1 MQNRFLSNFRNSFAA
16 LSALTLILAGC
27 SKPDVPFTKQNLTLK
42 EGFSEEHLAPV
53 YKKNNVPPAL
63 SDAYIVVFN
72 DDVKE
77 TEVDTESDRV
87 CGESGSKKGRSFKHA
102 VKGFTSHLSP
112 AAVEKMR
119 RDPRVK
125 YIEQDQIAT
134 MSATQFTAPWGL
146 DRIDQSDNPLSGSYT
161 YASTGSTVDAYIF
174 DTGLKLDHNEF
185 TGRVQSGYNAI
196 TVGASPADD
205 NGHGSHVAG
214 SLGGTRYGVAKGVK
228 IIPVKVLNQFGSGS
242 YAQIIAGIDWAIAHH
257 TTNPAVGN
265 MSLGGGVSA
274 VLDDAVRRAI
284 NDGIVMCLAGGNATS
299 DVSTASP
306 ARVAEAITVGST
318 TKTDELSSFSNFGTG
333 IDLLAPGSAIVS
345 AWHTG
350 VNDINTISGTSMAT
364 PHVAGAAALYLESFP
379 GSTPDQVQ
387 AGLKSKAVASRI
399 TLVPEGTPNL
409 LLQINFGVTPPPP
422 PAVPVPVA
430 PVLLLPAS
438 SAVNQSLTPTLSW
451 NASSGATSY
460 NLQVST
466 TSNFTAAVQNF
477 NGLTAVSKALSGLA
491 NNTVY
496 YWRVS
501 ATNASGTS
509 LWSATYSFTTLPAV
523 VSTPST
529 IGLLAPILKLPSDRA
544 NRVSTRP
551 TFTWNTSRGV
561 KSYNIQVSTNPT
573 FTNLIVNSQNIAST
587 VYTLTNSLPS
597 RTTLY
602 WRVQS
607 VNGSE
612 TSNWSVTRTF
622 TTRK

>member
-1 MQNRFLSNFRNSFAA
+1 MQNRFLSRISKSFAT
-16 LSALTLILAGC
+16 LSALALILAGC
-27 SKPDVPFTKQNLTLK
+27 SKPDVQFTKQNLTLK
-42 EGFSEEHLAPV
+42 EGFSEEHIAPV

-77 TEVDTESDRV
+77 TEVDAESDRV

-185 TGRVQSGYNAI
+185 TGRVRAGYNTI
-196 TVGASPADD
+196 TLGASPADD
-205 NGHGSHVAG
+205 NGHGTHVAG
-214 SLGGTRYGVAKGVK
+214 SLGGTRYGVAKGIS
-228 IIPVKVLNQFGSGS
+228 IIPVKVLDQFGSGS
-242 YAQIIAGIDWAIAHH
+242 YAQIIAGIEWAIAHH
-257 TTNPAVGN
+257 TTKPAVGN

-274 VLDDAVRRAI
+274 VLDDAVRKAI
-284 NDGIVMCLAGGNATS
+284 ADGIVMCLAGGNATS

-318 TKTDELSSFSNFGTG
+318 TKTDELSSFSNFGAG

-387 AGLKSKAVASRI
+387 TGLKSKAVASRI
-399 TLVPEGTPNL
+399 TLVPAGTPNL
-409 LLQINFGVTPPPP
+409 LLQVNYGVTPPPP
-422 PAVPVPVA
+422 PAVPVPAA

-438 SAVNQSLTPTLSW
+438 AAVNQSLTPTLSW
-451 NASSGATSY
+451 NAASGATSY
-460 NLQVST
+460 DLQVST

-477 NGLTAVSKALSGLA
+477 NGLTSVSKALSGLA

-509 LWSATYSFTTLPAV
+509 LWSATFFFTTLAAV
-523 VSTPST
+523 VPPPPVTTVSIPTLVS
-529 IGLLAPILKLPSDRA
+529 PSDRA
-544 NRVSTRP
+544 SSVSRTP
-551 TFTWNTSRGV
+551 TLTWTAAAGAT
-561 KSYNIQVSTNPT
+561 SYNVQVSTNST
-573 FTNLIVNSQNIAST
+573 FTALVVNRSGVSAT
-587 VYTLTNSLPS
+587 SLAITTALAS
-597 RTTLY
+597 RTTLF
-602 WRVQS
+602 WRVQAVS
-607 VNGSE
+607 GTT
-612 TSNWSVTRTF
+612 TSAWSTSRRF
-622 TTRK
+622 TTVR

>member
-1 MQNRFLSNFRNSFAA
+1 MQNRFLSNFRKSFAA
-16 LSALTLILAGC
+16 LSALTVILAGC

-42 EGFSEEHLAPV
+42 EGFSEEHFAPV

-77 TEVDTESDRV
+77 TEVDAESDRV

-146 DRIDQSDNPLSGSYT
+146 DRIDQSDSPLSGSYT
-161 YASTGSTVDAYIF
+161 YTSTGSTVDAYVF

-205 NGHGSHVAG
+205 NGHGTHVTG
-214 SLGGTRYGVAKGVK
+214 SLGGTRYGVAKGIK

-284 NDGIVMCLAGGNATS
+284 NDGIVMCLAGGNATA

-306 ARVAEAITVGST
+306 ARVTEAITVGST
-318 TKTDELSSFSNFGTG
+318 TKTDELSSFSNFGSG

-387 AGLKSKAVASRI
+387 TGLKSNAVVSRI

-409 LLQINFGVTPPPP
+409 LLQINYGVTPPPP

-430 PVLLLPAS
+430 PVLLAPAS

-460 NLQVST
+460 DLQVST
-466 TSNFTAAVQNF
+466 TSNFSAAVQNF
-477 NGLTAVSKALSGLA
+477 SGLTSVSKVLSELA
-491 NNTVY
+491 NNTIY

-509 LWSATYSFTTLPAV
+509 LWSATYFFTTISAV
-523 VSTPST
+523 VSVPST
-529 IGLLAPILKLPSDRA
+529 IGVLAPILKLPSDGA
-544 NRVSTRP
+544 NRVSRRP
-551 TFTWNTSRGV
+551 TFTWNTSRGA
-561 KSYNIQVSTNPT
+561 KSYNIQVSTNST
-573 FTNLIVNSQNIAST
+573 FTNLIVNGQNIAST
-587 VYTLTNSLPS
+587 AYTLTNTLPS

-602 WRVQS
+602 WRVQA
-607 VNGSE
+607 VNGSK
-612 TSNWSVTRTF
+612 TSNWSITRTF

>member
-1 MQNRFLSNFRNSFAA
+1 MQNRFLSNLRKSFAA

-77 TEVDTESDRV
+77 TDVDAESDRV

-161 YASTGSTVDAYIF
+161 YASTGSIVDAYIF

-185 TGRVQSGYNAI
+185 TGRVQSGYNTI

-205 NGHGSHVAG
+205 NGHGTHVAG
-214 SLGGTRYGVAKGVK
+214 TVGGTRYGVAKG
-228 IIPVKVLNQFGSGS
+228 ISLIPVKVLDQFGSGS

-257 TTNPAVGN
+257 TTKPAVGN

-306 ARVAEAITVGST
+306 ARVAEAITVGAT

-333 IDLLAPGSAIVS
+333 IDLLAPGSSIVS

-387 AGLKSKAVASRI
+387 TGLKSKAVASRI
-399 TLVPEGTPNL
+399 TLVPAGTPNL
-409 LLQINFGVTPPPP
+409 LLQINYGVTPPPP

-430 PVLLLPAS
+430 PVLLAPAS
-438 SAVNQSLTPTLSW
+438 AAVNQSLSPTLSW

-477 NGLTAVSKALSGLA
+477 NGLTAVSNALSGLA

-509 LWSATYSFTTLPAV
+509 LWSATFFFTTIAAV
-523 VSTPST
+523 VPPPVTTVSVPTLVSP
-529 IGLLAPILKLPSDRA
+529 ADRA
-544 NRVSTRP
+544 SNVSRTP
-551 TFTWNTSRGV
+551 TLTWNASTGATTYKV
-561 KSYNIQVSTNPT
+561 QVSTNSS
-573 FTNLIVNSQNIAST
+573 FTALVVDQSGVSAT
-587 VYTLTNSLPS
+587 SLPITSALAS
-597 RTTLY
+597 RRTLY
-602 WRVQS
+602 WRVQA
-607 VNGSE
+607 VNGTT
-612 TSNWSVTRTF
+612 TSAWSTSRRF
-622 TTRK
+622 TTAR

>member
-1 MQNRFLSNFRNSFAA
+1 MQNRFLSRISKPFAT
-16 LSALTLILAGC
+16 LSALALILAGC
-27 SKPDVPFTKQNLTLK
+27 SKPDVQFTKQNFTLK
-42 EGFSEEHLAPV
+42 EGFSEEHIAPV

-77 TEVDTESDRV
+77 TEVDAESDRV
-87 CGESGSKKGRSFKHA
+87 CGESGSKKGKSFKHA

-161 YASTGSTVDAYIF
+161 YASTGSSVDAYIF

-185 TGRVQSGYNAI
+185 TGRVQAGYNTI
-196 TVGASPADD
+196 TVGASPNDD
-205 NGHGSHVAG
+205 NGHGTHVAG
-214 SLGGTRYGVAKGVK
+214 SLGGTRYGVAKGIS
-228 IIPVKVLNQFGSGS
+228 IIPVKVLDQFGSGS
-242 YAQIIAGIDWAIAHH
+242 YAQIIAGIEWAIAHH
-257 TTNPAVGN
+257 TTKPAVGN

-274 VLDDAVRRAI
+274 VLDDAVRKAI
-284 NDGIVMCLAGGNATS
+284 ADGIVMCLAGGNATS

-318 TKTDELSSFSNFGTG
+318 TKTDELSSFSNFGAG

-387 AGLKSKAVASRI
+387 TGLKSKAVASRI
-399 TLVPEGTPNL
+399 TLVPAGTPNL
-409 LLQINFGVTPPPP
+409 LLQINYGVTPPPP
-422 PAVPVPVA
+422 PAVPVPSA
-430 PVLLLPAS
+430 PVLLAPAS
-438 SAVNQSLTPTLSW
+438 AAVNQSLTPTLNW
-451 NASSGATSY
+451 NAASGATSY
-460 NLQVST
+460 DLQVST
-466 TSNFTAAVQNF
+466 SSNFTAAVQNF
-477 NGLTAVSKALSGLA
+477 NGLTSVSKALSGLA

-509 LWSATYSFTTLPAV
+509 LWSATFFFTTLAAV
-523 VSTPST
+523 VPPP
-529 IGLLAPILKLPSDRA
+529 PITTVSVPTLVSPSDRA
-544 NRVSTRP
+544 SNVSRTPTLTWTAAAGATR
-551 TFTWNTSRGV
+551 
-561 KSYNIQVSTNPT
+561 YNVQVSTNST
-573 FTNLIVNSQNIAST
+573 FTALVVNQSGVSATSLAITTALAS
-587 VYTLTNSLPS
+587 
-597 RTTLY
+597 RRTLY
-602 WRVQS
+602 WRVQA
-607 VNGSE
+607 VNGST
-612 TSNWSVTRTF
+612 TSAWSTSRRF
-622 TTRK
+622 TTVR

>member
-1 MQNRFLSNFRNSFAA
+1 MQNRFLSNFRKSFAA
-16 LSALTLILAGC
+16 LSALAFILAGC

-77 TEVDTESDRV
+77 TEVDAESDRV

-185 TGRVQSGYNAI
+185 TGRVQSGYNTI

-205 NGHGSHVAG
+205 NGHGTHVAG
-214 SLGGTRYGVAKGVK
+214 TVGGTRYGVAKG
-228 IIPVKVLNQFGSGS
+228 ISLIPVKVLDQFGSGS

-257 TTNPAVGN
+257 TTKPAVGN

-387 AGLKSKAVASRI
+387 TGLKSKAVASRI
-399 TLVPEGTPNL
+399 TLVPAGTPNL
-409 LLQINFGVTPPPP
+409 LLQINYGVTPPPP

-430 PVLLLPAS
+430 PVLLAPAS
-438 SAVNQSLTPTLSW
+438 AAVNQSLTPTLSW

-509 LWSATYSFTTLPAV
+509 LWSATFFFTTLAAV
-523 VSTPST
+523 VPPPVTTVSVPTLVSP
-529 IGLLAPILKLPSDRA
+529 ADRA
-544 NRVSTRP
+544 SNVSRTP
-551 TFTWNTSRGV
+551 TLTWTAASGAT
-561 KSYNIQVSTNPT
+561 SYNVQVSTNST
-573 FTNLIVNSQNIAST
+573 FTALVVNQSGVSATSLAITTALAS
-587 VYTLTNSLPS
+587 
-597 RTTLY
+597 RRTLY
-602 WRVQS
+602 WRVQAVS
-607 VNGSE
+607 GST
-612 TSNWSVTRTF
+612 TSAWTTSRRF
-622 TTRK
+622 TTTR

>member
-1 MQNRFLSNFRNSFAA
+1 MQNRFLSNFRKSFAA

-77 TEVDTESDRV
+77 TDVDAESDRV

-214 SLGGTRYGVAKGVK
+214 SLGGTRYGVAKGIK

-257 TTNPAVGN
+257 TTKPAVGN

-387 AGLKSKAVASRI
+387 TGLKSKAVASRI
-399 TLVPEGTPNL
+399 TLVPAGTPNL
-409 LLQINFGVTPPPP
+409 LLQINYGVTPPPP

-430 PVLLLPAS
+430 PVLLAPAS
-438 SAVNQSLTPTLSW
+438 AAVNQSLTSTLSW

-509 LWSATYSFTTLPAV
+509 LWSATFFFTTLAAV
-523 VSTPST
+523 VPPPVTTVSVPTLVSP
-529 IGLLAPILKLPSDRA
+529 ADRA
-544 NRVSTRP
+544 RNVSRTP
-551 TFTWNTSRGV
+551 TLTWTAASGATSYKV
-561 KSYNIQVSTNPT
+561 QVSTNST
-573 FTNLIVNSQNIAST
+573 FTALVVNQSGVSATSLAITTALAS
-587 VYTLTNSLPS
+587 
-597 RTTLY
+597 RRTLY
-602 WRVQS
+602 WRVQA
-607 VNGSE
+607 VNGST
-612 TSNWSVTRTF
+612 TSAWSTSRRF
-622 TTRK
+622 TTTR

>member
-1 MQNRFLSNFRNSFAA
+1 MQNQFLSNFRNLIAVFST
-16 LSALTLILAGC
+16 LVLILAGC
-27 SKPDVPFTKQNLTLK
+27 SKPDVQFTKQNFTLK
-42 EGFSEEHLAPV
+42 EGFSEEHIAPV

-77 TEVDTESDRV
+77 TEVDAESDRV

-125 YIEQDQIAT
+125 YIEQDQLAT

-161 YASTGSTVDAYIF
+161 YASTGATVDAYIF

-185 TGRVQSGYNAI
+185 TGRVKPGYNTI

-205 NGHGSHVAG
+205 NGHGTHVAG
-214 SLGGTRYGVAKGVK
+214 SLGGTRYGVAKGIS
-228 IIPVKVLNQFGSGS
+228 IIPVKVLDQFGSGS

-257 TTNPAVGN
+257 TTKPAVGN

-284 NDGIVMCLAGGNATS
+284 ADGIVMCLAAGNATS

-306 ARVAEAITVGST
+306 ARVSEAITVGST
-318 TKTDELSSFSNFGTG
+318 TRTDELSSFSNFGTG
-333 IDLLAPGSAIVS
+333 VDLLAPGSSIVS

-387 AGLKSKAVASRI
+387 TGLKSKAVASRI
-399 TLVPEGTPNL
+399 TLVPAGTPNL
-409 LLQINFGVTPPPP
+409 LLQTNYGVTPPPP

-430 PVLLLPAS
+430 PVLLAPAS
-438 SAVNQSLTPTLSW
+438 AAVNQSLTPTLSW
-451 NASSGATSY
+451 NASSGAVTY
-460 NLQVST
+460 DLQVST

-477 NGLTAVSKALSGLA
+477 TGLTTTSKALTGLA
-491 NNTVY
+491 NNTIY

-509 LWSATYSFTTLPAV
+509 LWSATFFFTTLAAV
-523 VSTPST
+523 VPPPPATTLTVPTLVSP
-529 IGLLAPILKLPSDRA
+529 ADRA
-544 NRVSTRP
+544 SNVSRTPTLTWTASTGATTYRV
-551 TFTWNTSRGV
+551 
-561 KSYNIQVSTNPT
+561 QVSTNSS
-573 FTNLIVNSQNIAST
+573 FTALVVNQSGVSSTSLAITTALAS
-587 VYTLTNSLPS
+587 
-597 RTTLY
+597 RRTLY
-602 WRVQS
+602 WRVQA
-607 VNGSE
+607 VNGTT
-612 TSNWSVTRTF
+612 TSAWSASRRF
-622 TTRK
+622 TTMR

>member
-1 MQNRFLSNFRNSFAA
+1 MQNQFFSSIRNVVAVFSTLA
-16 LSALTLILAGC
+16 LILSGC
-27 SKPDVPFTKQNLTLK
+27 SKPDVQFTKQNFTLK
-42 EGFSEEHLAPV
+42 EGFSEEHIAPV

-77 TEVDTESDRV
+77 TEVDAESDRV
-87 CGESGSKKGRSFKHA
+87 CGESGSKKGKSFKHA
-102 VKGFTSHLSP
+102 LKGFTSHLSP

-185 TGRVQSGYNAI
+185 TGRVQAGYNTI
-196 TVGASPADD
+196 TVGAAPSDD
-205 NGHGSHVAG
+205 NGHGTHVAG
-214 SLGGTRYGVAKGVK
+214 SLGGTRYGVAKGIS
-228 IIPVKVLNQFGSGS
+228 IIPVKVLDQFGIGS

-257 TTNPAVGN
+257 TTKPAVGN

-284 NDGIVMCLAGGNATS
+284 ADGIVMCLAAGNATS

-333 IDLLAPGSAIVS
+333 VDLLAPGSAIVS
-345 AWHTG
+345 AWFTG

-387 AGLKSKAVASRI
+387 TGLKSKAVASRI
-399 TLVPEGTPNL
+399 TLVPAGTPNL
-409 LLQINFGVTPPPP
+409 LLQTNYGVTPPPP
-422 PAVPVPVA
+422 PAVPVPAV
-430 PVLLLPAS
+430 PVLIAPAS
-438 SAVNQSLTPTLSW
+438 ASVDQSLTPTLSW
-451 NASSGATSY
+451 NASSGAVTY
-460 NLQVST
+460 DLQVST
-466 TSNFTAAVQNF
+466 TSNFTTGVQNF
-477 NGLTAVSKALSGLA
+477 SGLTTTSKALTGLA

-509 LWSATYSFTTLPAV
+509 LWSATFFFTTLAAAV
-523 VSTPST
+523 PPPT
-529 IGLLAPILKLPSDRA
+529 ITTLAAPVLIAPSDRA
-544 NRVSTRP
+544 FNVSRKP
-551 TFTWNTSRGV
+551 TLSWNTSRGATT
-561 KSYNIQVSTNPT
+561 YNIQVSTNST
-573 FTNLIVNSQNIAST
+573 FTAIIIDQKGHSSI
-587 VYTLTNSLPS
+587 TLPVTTLLPS
-597 RTTLY
+597 RKTLY
-602 WRVQS
+602 WRVQA
-607 VNGSE
+607 VNS
-612 TSNWSVTRTF
+612 TSTSAWSTVRRF
-622 TTRK
+622 TTVK

>member
-1 MQNRFLSNFRNSFAA
+1 MQNQFLSNFRNLVAVFST
-16 LSALTLILAGC
+16 LVLILAGC
-27 SKPDVPFTKQNLTLK
+27 SKPDVQFTKQNFTLK
-42 EGFSEEHLAPV
+42 EGFSAEHIAPV

-77 TEVDTESDRV
+77 TEVDAESDRV

-125 YIEQDQIAT
+125 YIEQDQLAT

-161 YASTGSTVDAYIF
+161 YASTGATVDAYIF

-185 TGRVQSGYNAI
+185 AGRVMPGYNTI

-205 NGHGSHVAG
+205 NGHGTHVAG
-214 SLGGTRYGVAKGVK
+214 SLGGTRYGVAKGIS
-228 IIPVKVLNQFGSGS
+228 IIPVKVLDQFGSGS

-257 TTNPAVGN
+257 TTKPAVGN

-284 NDGIVMCLAGGNATS
+284 ADGIVMCLAAGNATS

-306 ARVAEAITVGST
+306 ARVSEAITVGST
-318 TKTDELSSFSNFGTG
+318 TRTDELSSFSNFGTG
-333 IDLLAPGSAIVS
+333 VDLLAPGSSIVS

-387 AGLKSKAVASRI
+387 TGLKSKAVASRI
-399 TLVPEGTPNL
+399 TLVPAGTPNL
-409 LLQINFGVTPPPP
+409 LLQTNYGVTPPPP
-422 PAVPVPVA
+422 PAVPVPAA
-430 PVLLLPAS
+430 PVLLAPAS
-438 SAVNQSLTPTLSW
+438 AAVNQSLTPTLSW
-451 NASSGATSY
+451 NASSGAVTY
-460 NLQVST
+460 DLQVST

-477 NGLTAVSKALSGLA
+477 TGLTSTSRALTGLA
-491 NNTVY
+491 NNTIY

-509 LWSATYSFTTLPAV
+509 LWSATFYFTTLAAV
-523 VSTPST
+523 VPPPPATTLTVPTLVSP
-529 IGLLAPILKLPSDRA
+529 ADRA
-544 NRVSTRP
+544 SNVSRTP
-551 TFTWNTSRGV
+551 TLTWTASAGATTYNVQVSSSSTFTTLDINQKGVSSTSLA
-561 KSYNIQVSTNPT
+561 ITT
-573 FTNLIVNSQNIAST
+573 ALAS
-587 VYTLTNSLPS
+587 
-597 RTTLY
+597 RRTLY
-602 WRVQS
+602 WRVQA
-607 VNGSE
+607 VNGTT
-612 TSNWSVTRTF
+612 TSAWSAARRF
-622 TTRK
+622 TTMR

>member
-1 MQNRFLSNFRNSFAA
+1 MQNQSKSNFRLLFAA
-16 LSALTLILAGC
+16 FFAFAFLLAGC
-27 SKPDVPFTKQNLTLK
+27 SKPDIPFAKQSFTLQ
-42 EGFSEEHLAPV
+42 EGFGQEQIAPV

-63 SDAYIVVFN
+63 SDAYIVVFK

-77 TEVDTESDRV
+77 TEVDAESDRV

-146 DRIDQSDNPLSGSYT
+146 DRIDQADSPLSGSYT

-185 TGRVQSGYNAI
+185 TGRVRSGYNAI
-196 TVGASPADD
+196 SVGASPADD
-205 NGHGSHVAG
+205 NGHGTHVAG
-214 SLGGTRYGVAKGVK
+214 TVGGTRYGVAKG
-228 IIPVKVLNQFGSGS
+228 ISLIPIKVLDQFGSGS

-257 TTNPAVGN
+257 TTKPAVGN
-265 MSLGGGVSA
+265 MSLGGSA
-274 VLDDAVRRAI
+274 SVALDDAVKRAI
-284 NDGIVMCLAGGNATS
+284 NDGIVMCIAGGNSAA

-318 TKTDELSSFSNFGTG
+318 TRTDELSSFSNFGAG

-345 AWHTG
+345 SWHTG

-379 GSTPDQVQ
+379 GSTPAQVQ
-387 AGLKSKAVASRI
+387 TGLKNTAVASRI
-399 TLVPEGTPNL
+399 TLVPAGTPNL
-409 LLQINFGVTPPPP
+409 LLQTSYGVTPPPP
-422 PAVPVPVA
+422 PAVPVPSA
-430 PVLLLPAS
+430 PILLAPAN
-438 SAVNQSLTPTLSW
+438 AATNQSLTPTLSW
-451 NASSGATSY
+451 NASTGATSY
-460 NLQVST
+460 DLQVST
-466 TSNFTAAVQNF
+466 TSNFTASVQNF
-477 NGLTAVSKALSGLA
+477 SGLTSTSKALTGLA

-509 LWSATYSFTTLPAV
+509 LWSATFLFTTLAAV
-523 VSTPST
+523 VPPPPATT
-529 IGLLAPILKLPSDRA
+529 LAAPVLVSPADRA
-544 NRVSTRP
+544 SNVSRTP
-551 TFTWNTSRGV
+551 TFTWNPSTGATTYKV
-561 KSYNIQVSTNPT
+561 QVSTNST
-573 FTNLIVNSQNIAST
+573 FTALVVDQSGVSATSLAITSALAS
-587 VYTLTNSLPS
+587 
-597 RTTLY
+597 RRTLY
-602 WRVQS
+602 WRVQA
-607 VNGSE
+607 VNGST
-612 TSNWSVTRTF
+612 TSAWSTSRRF
-622 TTRK
+622 TTVR

>member
-1 MQNRFLSNFRNSFAA
+1 MQNRSLSNFRLLFTAFFAFA
-16 LSALTLILAGC
+16 ILLAGC
-27 SKPDVPFTKQNLTLK
+27 SKPDIPFAKQNFTLQ
-42 EGFSEEHLAPV
+42 EGFGEEHIAPV

-112 AAVEKMR
+112 AALEKMR

-146 DRIDQSDNPLSGSYT
+146 DRIDQADSPLSGSYT

-185 TGRVQSGYNAI
+185 IGRVGSGYNAI
-196 TVGASPADD
+196 SVGASAADD
-205 NGHGSHVAG
+205 NGHGTHVAG
-214 SLGGTRYGVAKGVK
+214 TVGGTKYGVAKG
-228 IIPVKVLNQFGSGS
+228 IHLIPVKVLDQFGSGS
-242 YAQIIAGIDWAIAHH
+242 YTQIIAGIDWAIANH
-257 TTNPAVGN
+257 TTKPAVGN
-265 MSLGGGVSA
+265 MSLGGSA
-274 VLDDAVRRAI
+274 SVALDDAVKRAI
-284 NDGIVMCLAGGNATS
+284 NDGIVMCIAGGNSAV

-318 TKTDELSSFSNFGTG
+318 TRTDELSSFSNFGAG
-333 IDLLAPGSAIVS
+333 IDLLAPGSAILS

-379 GSTPDQVQ
+379 GSTPAQVQ
-387 AGLKSKAVASRI
+387 TGLKNTAVASRI
-399 TLVPEGTPNL
+399 TLVPTGTPNL
-409 LLQINFGVTPPPP
+409 LLQTSYGVTPPPP
-422 PAVPVPVA
+422 PAVPA
-430 PVLLLPAS
+430 PTAPLLLTPAN
-438 SAVNQSLTPTLSW
+438 AATNQSLTPTLSW

-460 NLQVST
+460 DLQVST
-466 TSNFTAAVQNF
+466 TSNFTASVQNF
-477 NGLTAVSKALSGLA
+477 AGLTSTSKALTGLA

-509 LWSATYSFTTLPAV
+509 LWSATFFFTTLAAV
-523 VSTPST
+523 VPPTPST
-529 IGLLAPILKLPSDRA
+529 TLAAPVLVSPADRA
-544 NRVSTRP
+544 SNVSRTP
-551 TFTWNTSRGV
+551 TFTWNASTGATTYKV
-561 KSYNIQVSTNPT
+561 QVSTNSS
-573 FTNLIVNSQNIAST
+573 FTALVVNQSGVSATSLAITSALAS
-587 VYTLTNSLPS
+587 
-597 RTTLY
+597 RRTLY
-602 WRVQS
+602 WRVQA
-607 VNGSE
+607 VNGST
-612 TSNWSVTRTF
+612 TSAWSTSRRF
-622 TTRK
+622 TTAR

>member
-1 MQNRFLSNFRNSFAA
+1 MQNQFLSSIRSFVAVFSTFA
-16 LSALTLILAGC
+16 FILAGC
-27 SKPDVPFTKQNLTLK
+27 SKPDVQFTKQNFTLK
-42 EGFSEEHLAPV
+42 EGFSEEHIAPV
-53 YKKNNVPPAL
+53 YKKNNVPPSL

-102 VKGFTSHLSP
+102 LKGFTSHLSP

-185 TGRVQSGYNAI
+185 AGRVKPGYNTI
-196 TVGASPADD
+196 SVGASPADD
-205 NGHGSHVAG
+205 NGHGTHVAG
-214 SLGGTRYGVAKGVK
+214 SLGGTRYGVAKGIS
-228 IIPVKVLNQFGSGS
+228 IIPVKVLDQFGTGS

-257 TTNPAVGN
+257 TTKPAVGN

-274 VLDDAVRRAI
+274 VLDDAVRRAVA
-284 NDGIVMCLAGGNATS
+284 DGIVMCLAGGNAAA
-299 DVSTASP
+299 DVSTTSP
-306 ARVAEAITVGST
+306 ARVTEAITVGST
-318 TKTDELSSFSNFGTG
+318 TKTDELSNFSNFGTG

-350 VNDINTISGTSMAT
+350 INDINTISGTSMAT

-399 TLVPEGTPNL
+399 TLVPAGTPNL
-409 LLQINFGVTPPPP
+409 LLQTNYGVTPPPP
-422 PAVPVPVA
+422 PAVPVPTA
-430 PVLLLPAS
+430 PVLLAPAS
-438 SAVNQSLTPTLSW
+438 ASVNQSLTPTLSW
-451 NASSGATSY
+451 NASSGAATY
-460 NLQVST
+460 DLQVST

-477 NGLTAVSKALSGLA
+477 TGLTTTSKALSGLA

-509 LWSATYSFTTLPAV
+509 LWSATFFFTTLAAV
-523 VSTPST
+523 VPPPPATT
-529 IGLLAPILKLPSDRA
+529 LAAPVLVSPADRA
-544 NRVSTRP
+544 SNVSRTP
-551 TFTWNTSRGV
+551 TLTWAASTGATSYKV
-561 KSYNIQVSTNPT
+561 QVSTNSS
-573 FTNLIVNSQNIAST
+573 FTALVVDKSGVSSTSLAITTSLAS
-587 VYTLTNSLPS
+587 
-597 RTTLY
+597 RRTLY
-602 WRVQS
+602 WRVQA
-607 VNGSE
+607 VNGST
-612 TSNWSVTRTF
+612 TSAWSTSRRF
-622 TTRK
+622 TTMR

>member
-1 MQNRFLSNFRNSFAA
+1 MQNQFLSSIRSFVAVFSTFA
-16 LSALTLILAGC
+16 FILAGC
-27 SKPDVPFTKQNLTLK
+27 SKPDVQFTKQNFTLK
-42 EGFSEEHLAPV
+42 EGFSEEHIAPV
-53 YKKNNVPPAL
+53 YKKNNVPPSL

-72 DDVKE
+72 DEVKE
-77 TEVDTESDRV
+77 TEVDAESDRV

-102 VKGFTSHLSP
+102 LKGFTSHLSP

-185 TGRVQSGYNAI
+185 AGRVKPGYNTI
-196 TVGASPADD
+196 SVGASPADD
-205 NGHGSHVAG
+205 NGHGTHVAG
-214 SLGGTRYGVAKGVK
+214 SLGGTRYGVAKGIS
-228 IIPVKVLNQFGSGS
+228 IIPVKVLDQFGTGS

-257 TTNPAVGN
+257 TTKPAVGN

-274 VLDDAVRRAI
+274 VLDDAVRRAVA
-284 NDGIVMCLAGGNATS
+284 DGIVMCLAGGNAAA
-299 DVSTASP
+299 DVSTTSP
-306 ARVAEAITVGST
+306 ARVTEAITVGST
-318 TKTDELSSFSNFGTG
+318 TKTDELSNFSNFGTG

-350 VNDINTISGTSMAT
+350 INDINTISGTSMAT

-399 TLVPEGTPNL
+399 TLVPAGTPNL
-409 LLQINFGVTPPPP
+409 PLQTNYGVTPPPP
-422 PAVPVPVA
+422 PAVPVPTA
-430 PVLLLPAS
+430 PVLLAPAS
-438 SAVNQSLTPTLSW
+438 ASVNQSLTPTLSW
-451 NASSGATSY
+451 NASSGAATY
-460 NLQVST
+460 DLQVST

-477 NGLTAVSKALSGLA
+477 TGLTTTSKALSGLA

-509 LWSATYSFTTLPAV
+509 LWSATFFFTTLAAV
-523 VSTPST
+523 VPPPPATT
-529 IGLLAPILKLPSDRA
+529 LAAPVLVSPADRA
-544 NRVSTRP
+544 SNVSRTP
-551 TFTWNTSRGV
+551 TLTWTASTGATSYKV
-561 KSYNIQVSTNPT
+561 QVSTNSS
-573 FTNLIVNSQNIAST
+573 FTALVVDQSGVSSTSLAITTSLAS
-587 VYTLTNSLPS
+587 
-597 RTTLY
+597 RRTLY
-602 WRVQS
+602 WRVQA
-607 VNGSE
+607 VNGST
-612 TSNWSVTRTF
+612 TSTWSTSRRF
-622 TTRK
+622 TTMR

>member
-1 MQNRFLSNFRNSFAA
+1 MQNRFLSRISKSFSK
-16 LSALTLILAGC
+16 LSALALILAGC
-27 SKPDVPFTKQNLTLK
+27 SKPDVQFTKQNLTLK
-42 EGFSEEHLAPV
+42 EGFSEEHIAPV

-77 TEVDTESDRV
+77 TEVDAESDRV
-87 CGESGSKKGRSFKHA
+87 CGESGSKKGKSFKHA

-161 YASTGSTVDAYIF
+161 YASTGSSVDAYIF

-185 TGRVQSGYNAI
+185 TGRVQAGYNTI

-205 NGHGSHVAG
+205 NGHGTHVAG
-214 SLGGTRYGVAKGVK
+214 SLGGTRYGVAKGIS
-228 IIPVKVLNQFGSGS
+228 IIPVKVLDQFGSGS
-242 YAQIIAGIDWAIAHH
+242 YAQIIAGIEWAIAHH
-257 TTNPAVGN
+257 TTKPAVGN

-274 VLDDAVRRAI
+274 VLDDAVRKAI
-284 NDGIVMCLAGGNATS
+284 ADGIVMCLAGGNATS

-318 TKTDELSSFSNFGTG
+318 TKTDELSSFSNFGAG

-399 TLVPEGTPNL
+399 TLVPDGTPNL
-409 LLQINFGVTPPPP
+409 LLQTNYGVTPPPP
-422 PAVPVPVA
+422 PAVPVPAA
-430 PVLLLPAS
+430 PVLLAPANAS
-438 SAVNQSLTPTLSW
+438 IDQSLTPNLSW
-451 NASSGATSY
+451 NAASGATSY

-466 TSNFTAAVQNF
+466 TSNFTASVQNF
-477 NGLTAVSKALSGLA
+477 NGLTTNTKALSGLA

-509 LWSATYSFTTLPAV
+509 LWSAIYSFTTLPAV

-529 IGLLAPILKLPSDRA
+529 IGLLAPILKLPSEGA
-544 NRVSTRP
+544 NRVSRRP
-551 TFTWNTSRGV
+551 TFTWNTSRGA
-561 KSYNIQVSTNPT
+561 KSYNIQVSTTPT
-573 FTNLIVNSQNIAST
+573 FTTLLVDSYNVAST
-587 VYTLTNSLPS
+587 AFSVSSSLPS

-602 WRVQS
+602 WRIQA

-612 TSNWSVTRTF
+612 KSNWSATRKF
-622 TTRK
+622 TTR